1 MNVRASV
8 LIVFVAALSLVG
20 CRSSSL
26 TGEFAG
32 RATDTDY
39 YTRYSLQY
47 EKGKHVTTNYR
58 TGILLPANSKVTFV
72 AGNNKRLKLRLENG
86 TELLVDNVAKH
97 TGESMEQAFD
107 KLLSPTPLDLGQFTD
122 SEREA
127 IALGQVRKG
136 MSRDAVLT
144 AMGYPPVTGT
154 PTLESRTWKY
164 WRNRWA
170 TFLIV
175 FDDQWRVIE
184 CPA

>member
-1 MNVRASV
+1 MTVCSRV
-8 LIVFVAALSLVG
+8 LIVFAALLSLVA
-20 CRSSSL
+20 CRSSTL

-32 RATDTDY
+32 RATDTEY
-39 YTRYSLQY
+39 YT
-47 EKGKHVTTNYR
+47 
-58 TGILLPANSKVTFV
+58 
-72 AGNNKRLKLRLENG
+72 RLKLRLENG
-86 TELLVDNVAKH
+86 TEVLIENVAKH

-107 KLLSPTPLDLGQFTD
+107 KLLSPTPIDLSQFTAD
-122 SEREA
+122 EREA

-136 MSRDAVLT
+136 MSRDAVLV

-154 PTLESRTWKY
+154 PTLDSHTWKY

-175 FDDQWRVIE
+175 FDDQWQVVE